1 MGITDRE
8 IKNYKPD
15 GKDKFYSDGDGLY
28 LRVAVS
34 GSKTFMYRSKH
45 RGKTKWVALGSYPTL
60 SLKQARDAAQAL
72 RDAAALK
79 TVTVNECYKDW
90 IKHIKRE
97 YKSPKQVEQ
106 RLDLHL
112 IPTFGARTLVSIT
125 RAEIATHLKSIAATA
140 PVQANR
146 VLTDTKLLFNYAIDS
161 GWLENSPA
169 ERIRPKAIGG
179 KEKSRNRVLTDDEL
193 VELISILRNNW
204 SIARQKTTGFDEKT
218 RLALALALLTGQRS
232 QEIRSINTKHITW
245 RTWTQPV
252 EVTKTDTEMKVYLNY
267 GITLIL
273 NYAFKH
279 YGSTPFKGMAGQTLS
294 HATRYMK
301 FANGFTPHD
310 LRRTMRTRM
319 ADLGVMPHIGE
330 KCLNHKLT
338 GVLAV
343 YDRGEYAQEKKAAW
357 YAWTRYLISL
367 IKKAPRLG
375 GLETVPVA
383 LQGGTYAG
391 EL

>member
-1 MGITDRE
+1 
-8 IKNYKPD
+8 
-15 GKDKFYSDGDGLY
+15 
-28 LRVAVS
+28 
-34 GSKTFMYRSKH
+34 
-45 RGKTKWVALGSYPTL
+45 
-60 SLKQARDAAQAL
+60 
-72 RDAAALK
+72 
-79 TVTVNECYKDW
+79 
-90 IKHIKRE
+90 
-97 YKSPKQVEQ
+97 
-106 RLDLHL
+106 
-112 IPTFGARTLVSIT
+112 VSIT

-294 HATRYMK
+294 HATV
-301 FANGFTPHD
+301 T
-310 LRRTMRTRM
+310 
-319 ADLGVMPHIGE
+319 
-330 KCLNHKLT
+330 
-338 GVLAV
+338 
-343 YDRGEYAQEKKAAW
+343 
-357 YAWTRYLISL
+357 
-367 IKKAPRLG
+367 
-375 GLETVPVA
+375 
-383 LQGGTYAG
+383 
-391 EL
+391 